1 MERLA
6 VYDDLDLLFEQVEGS
21 YQVRVSQSPSGDTPR
36 QTFRSPFTD
45 VHLENLVLTLQPRRG
60 SERPAAGP
68 EIELVK
74 RAGGDLY
81 EALFHDD
88 LGACLHRSLAV
99 VEARGHGLRI
109 RLALS
114 GAPALALP
122 WEVMFDRS
130 LGQFVGLSRGTSVV
144 RYLPGAPIP
153 AQLEVGLPLRIL
165 VATSDPA
172 DQDRLG
178 VGSKRDDL
186 LTALRAKQ
194 DDGQLEI
201 DLLPAA
207 TLAALQ
213 QALREGDYHVFHFIG
228 RGGFDETDHG
238 AALVL
243 EDGDGCG
250 SPVGGQEIGAL
261 LSDHRSLRLAVLN
274 SVGGGRSDWR
284 DPGAAMAQ
292 ALLRRGI
299 PAVVTMQF
307 ELTHAAATAFAGS
320 FYPAIAA
327 GLPVDAALAEA
338 RAAIHGA
345 ANPIEWATP
354 VLHTGSPHGV
364 LFLLR
369 SGSPASTGTSRGA
382 AADIDEASGP
392 APLVD
397 EDVQFTVYRPQTL
410 TPEQWA
416 TMVVFAH
423 KTTLVEEPG
432 RAPLDPVA
440 QVEARARAQFGG
452 SPPRPISGDS
462 RQGLPRGSQLRIV
475 PDLPGIECNP
485 EGAEVKWWEPVHEVS
500 FRLRAGAGRAGSV
513 VHGAVRVWSGPLIL
527 GEVSIAIRVTA
538 TGEQAASSPPVGE
551 QVQRYRKIFP
561 SYSHRDRS
569 LVENFAVLARATGDQ
584 YLQDVLALRA
594 GERWDARLL
603 QLIDEADVFQLF
615 WSHNSMRSP
624 HCRDEWEH
632 ALALRRDTFV
642 RPLYWEDP
650 LPEDPAQELPPDRL
664 RDLHF
669 VKVPPVFP
677 APLRLGPVE
686 PAHPASSQT
695 QPGPQGPPAGTEQ
708 PTLTPETAPSW
719 PERTPTEH
727 SAPPF
732 GAGDGSGPPIAADR
746 STPPARRRGR
756 SRWLHAA
763 AGLVAVTGAAVVAL
777 GVISQLGGP
786 PSASSGSPSPTHTS
800 AQTPPATTP
809 PATTPPTGSP
819 ATAGPLT
826 YRQLRPG
833 DCLTGQDLPLGGT
846 GSWPA
851 IVLSVPCDQGH
862 LAEVIY
868 AADHWPKSRAYP
880 GSKKLSALAVV
891 KCDRA
896 FRSYV
901 GIPRSRSRFAVTW
914 IAPSL
919 GGWDSGD
926 RRLTC
931 VAYQPTQQ
939 ETGAATLF
947 SSIRGSGS

>member
-1 MERLA
+1 MERPA
-6 VYDDLDLLFEQVEGS
+6 VYDDLDLLFEQVGGS

-36 QTFRSPFTD
+36 QSFRPPFSD
-45 VHLENLVLTLQPRRG
+45 VQLENLALTLQRHRG
-60 SERPAAGP
+60 SGRRLAGP
-68 EIELVK
+68 EIDLVK
-74 RAGGDLY
+74 GAGGDLY

-99 VEARGHGLRI
+99 AETRGHGLRI

-114 GAPALALP
+114 GGPALALP
-122 WEVMFDRS
+122 WELMFDRG
-130 LGQFVGLSRGTSVV
+130 LGQFVALSRGTSVV

-153 AQLEVGLPLRIL
+153 APFEAGLPLRIL
-165 VATSDPA
+165 VVTSDPA
-172 DQDRLG
+172 DQDRLE
-178 VGSKRDDL
+178 VGSQRDDV
-186 LTALRAKQ
+186 LTALRASQ
-194 DDGQLEI
+194 RDGQLEI
-201 DLLPAA
+201 DFLPAA

-228 RGGFDETDHG
+228 RGGFDETGHE

-243 EDGDGCG
+243 EDGDGHG
-250 SPVGGQEIGAL
+250 SPVGGPQIGAL

-274 SVGGGRSDWR
+274 SVSGGRSDWR
-284 DPGAAMAQ
+284 DPGAAVAQ
-292 ALLRRGI
+292 ALLRRGV

-307 ELTHAAATAFAGS
+307 ELTHAAATVFAGS
-320 FYPAIAA
+320 LYPAIAA
-327 GLPVDAALAEA
+327 GLSADAALAEA
-338 RAAIHGA
+338 RAAIYGA
-345 ANPIEWATP
+345 LNPVEWATP

-369 SGSPASTGTSRGA
+369 PGSLASTGASGRA
-382 AADIDEASGP
+382 AADINEVSGP
-392 APLVD
+392 APVVD

-423 KTTLVEEPG
+423 KTTLLEEPG
-432 RAPLDPVA
+432 RPPLDPVA
-440 QVEARARAQFGG
+440 DVEARARAQFGG
-452 SPPRPISGDS
+452 SPPRPISGDA
-462 RQGLPRGSQLRIV
+462 RQGLPRGSQLRIA

-485 EGAEVKWWEPVHEVS
+485 EAAEVKWWEPVHEVG
-500 FRLRAGAGRAGSV
+500 FRLRARAGRAGSV

-561 SYSHRDRS
+561 SYSHQDRS
-569 LVENFAVLARATGDQ
+569 FVENFAMLARATGDQ
-584 YLQDVLALRA
+584 YLQDVLTLRA
-594 GERWDARLL
+594 GEQWDARLL
-603 QLIDEADVFQLF
+603 QLIDEADMFQLF

-632 ALALRRDTFV
+632 ALALRRDTFI
-642 RPLYWEDP
+642 RPVYWEDP
-650 LPEDPAQELPPDRL
+650 LPEDPAQQLPPARL
-664 RDLHF
+664 RELHF
-669 VKVPPVFP
+669 VKVPPVLP
-677 APLRLGPVE
+677 APLRAGPVE
-686 PAHPASSQT
+686 PAGTASQA
-695 QPGPQGPPAGTEQ
+695 QPGPRRPPAGTGQ
-708 PTLTPETAPSW
+708 PTPTPETVPSG
-719 PERTPTEH
+719 PGRTPTEH
-727 SAPPF
+727 PAPPS
-732 GAGDGSGPPIAADR
+732 GAGDGGGPLVTADR

-756 SRWLHAA
+756 SRWLQAA
-763 AGLVAVTGAAVVAL
+763 AGLAAVTGAAVVAL
-777 GVISQLGGP
+777 GVTSQLGSSHPASAPAASGSAP
-786 PSASSGSPSPTHTS
+786 GSASGSGSGSGSGS
-800 AQTPPATTP
+800 A
-809 PATTPPTGSP
+809 TGPP

-833 DCLTGQDLPLGGT
+833 DCLTGQGLRLGAT

-868 AADHWPKSRAYP
+868 VADHWPKSRAYP
-880 GSKKLSALAVV
+880 GGKKLSALAAVR
-891 KCDRA
+891 CDRA

-901 GIPRSRSRFAVTW
+901 GIPRSRSRFEVTQ
-914 IAPSL
+914 IVPSP

-931 VAYQPTQQ
+931 VAYKPARQ

>member
-6 VYDDLDLLFEQVEGS
+6 VYDDLDLLFQQVGSS
-21 YQVRVSQSPSGDTPR
+21 YQVSVSKSPSGDTPR
-36 QTFRSPFTD
+36 QSFRSPFTD
-45 VHLENLVLTLQPRRG
+45 VHLENLALSLQRRRG
-60 SERPAAGP
+60 HELPAAVP

-74 RAGGDLY
+74 GAGGDLY

-88 LGACLHRSLAV
+88 LRACLNRSLAV

-109 RLALS
+109 RLTLS
-114 GAPALALP
+114 GAPALVLP

-130 LGQFVGLSRGTSVV
+130 LGQFVGLSRATSVV

-165 VATSDPA
+165 VATADPA
-172 DQDRLG
+172 DQDRRD
-178 VGSKRDDL
+178 VGRERDDL

-194 DDGQLEI
+194 RDGQLEI
-201 DLLPAA
+201 DLLPAT
-207 TLAALQ
+207 TLEALQ
-213 QALREGDYHVFHFIG
+213 QALHQGNYHVFHFIG
-228 RGGFDETDHG
+228 RASFDDR
-238 AALVL
+238 
-243 EDGDGCG
+243 
-250 SPVGGQEIGAL
+250 PVGGQEIGAL
-261 LSDHRSLRLAVLN
+261 LSDHRSVRLAVLN
-274 SVGGGRSDWR
+274 SISGRRGDWR
-284 DPGAAMAQ
+284 DPGAAVAQ
-292 ALLRRGI
+292 DLLRRGI
-299 PAVVTMQF
+299 PAVVTTPF

-327 GLPVDAALAEA
+327 GLPVDAALVEA
-338 RAAIHGA
+338 RIAIHDA
-345 ANPIEWATP
+345 ANSIEWATP
-354 VLHTGSPHGV
+354 VLHTGSPSGA

-369 SGSPASTGTSRGA
+369 SGSPASTGTFRGA
-382 AADIDEASGP
+382 AADIGAASGP
-392 APLVD
+392 APIVD

-410 TPEQWA
+410 TPDQWA

-432 RAPLDPVA
+432 RPPLDPVTE
-440 QVEARARAQFGG
+440 VEARARARFAT

-462 RQGLPRGSQLRIV
+462 RKGLPRGSQLRIV

-500 FRLRAGAGRAGSV
+500 FRLRAGADRAGSV
-513 VHGAVRVWSGPLIL
+513 VHGVVRVWSGPLIL

-538 TGEQAASSPPVGE
+538 TGEQAESFPPVGE
-551 QVQRYRKIFP
+551 QVQRFRKIFP
-561 SYSHRDRS
+561 SYSHQDRS
-569 LVENFAVLARATGDQ
+569 LVEDFAVLARAGGDQ

-632 ALALRRDTFV
+632 ALALRRDTFI

-650 LPEDPAQELPPDRL
+650 LPEDPAQELPPGRL

-669 VKVPPVFP
+669 VKVPAVLPV
-677 APLRLGPVE
+677 PLRPDPVGP
-686 PAHPASSQT
+686 H
-695 QPGPQGPPAGTEQ
+695 
-708 PTLTPETAPSW
+708 
-719 PERTPTEH
+719 R
-727 SAPPF
+727 APPF
-732 GAGDGSGPPIAADR
+732 RAGDGSGPPGAADR
-746 STPPARRRGR
+746 IAPPAPRRGR
-756 SRWLHAA
+756 SRWLQAA
-763 AGLVAVTGAAVVAL
+763 AGLAGVAGAAVIAL
-777 GVISQLGGP
+777 GVTSQLGGP
-786 PSASSGSPSPTHTS
+786 LSAKSGSPSSTPTS
-800 AQTPPATTP
+800 AQTPSATTRPTGP
-809 PATTPPTGSP
+809 PAT
-819 ATAGPLT
+819 AEPLT

-833 DCLTGQDLPLGGT
+833 DCLTGQDVQLGGT
-846 GSWPA
+846 VSWPA

-868 AADHWPKSRAYP
+868 AADYWPKSRTYP
-880 GSKKLSALAVV
+880 GGQRLSTLAAL
-891 KCDRA
+891 KCDIA

-901 GIPRSRSRFAVTW
+901 GIPRSRSRFAVMP
-914 IAPSL
+914 IVPSPS
-919 GGWDSGD
+919 GWDSGS

-931 VAYQPTQQ
+931 VAYQPAGE

-947 SSIRGSGS
+947 SSIRGSRS